1 MTLPDDAACRA
12 GWRYPA
18 PRETRREFIS
28 RAPRLARAGAVA
40 AGAATLGG
48 SLEACSTHKPA
59 AVPRPAKHLLSGRLR
74 TVAMLTSLENLL
86 IFSYTSA
93 LTAIRQDRLGIVAP
107 AVTAAAR
114 VCLSHHQ
121 AHAAA
126 WNAVLGKAGKAPVEG
141 GDPALE
147 PGIRH
152 SLASAKDQAALL
164 LVLLSLEGV
173 TAASYQVALA
183 DMTAPTDMATAASI
197 QPVELQHAAIWLF
210 LTGHYPV
217 PDPFSQVYGARPA
230 TDYSGEG

>member
-1 MTLPDDAACRA
+1 
-12 GWRYPA
+12 
-18 PRETRREFIS
+18 
-28 RAPRLARAGAVA
+28 
-40 AGAATLGG
+40 
-48 SLEACSTHKPA
+48 
-59 AVPRPAKHLLSGRLR
+59 
-74 TVAMLTSLENLL
+74 MLTSLENLL

-126 WNAVLGKAGKAPVEG
+126 WNAVLGKAGKAPVES
-141 GDPALE
+141 GDPDLE

-152 SLASAKDQAALL
+152 SLASSKDQAALL
-164 LVLLSLEGV
+164 LVLLGLEGV

-197 QPVELQHAAIWLF
+197 QPVELQHAAVWLF
-210 LTGHYPV
+210 LTGRYPV